1 MSSKRKMTPNESAAL
16 EALVHV
22 VQTFRRAENNAELK
36 ANMLNGCQNFT
47 EDARFTFSSIIFS
60 TKFR

>member
-1 MSSKRKMTPNESAAL
+1 MTPNESAAL
-16 EALVHV
+16 EALVHI
-22 VQTFRRAENNAELK
+22 VQNFCRAENNAELM

-47 EDARFTFSSIIFS
+47 VDARFTFSSLIFS

>member
-1 MSSKRKMTPNESAAL
+1 MTPNESAAL
-16 EALVHV
+16 EALVHI
-22 VQTFRRAENNAELK
+22 VQNFCRAENNAELM

-47 EDARFTFSSIIFS
+47 EDARFTFSSLIFS

>member
-1 MSSKRKMTPNESAAL
+1 MTPNESAAL
-16 EALVHV
+16 EALVHI
-22 VQTFRRAENNAELK
+22 VQNCRRAENNAELM

-47 EDARFTFSSIIFS
+47 EDARFTFSSLFFS